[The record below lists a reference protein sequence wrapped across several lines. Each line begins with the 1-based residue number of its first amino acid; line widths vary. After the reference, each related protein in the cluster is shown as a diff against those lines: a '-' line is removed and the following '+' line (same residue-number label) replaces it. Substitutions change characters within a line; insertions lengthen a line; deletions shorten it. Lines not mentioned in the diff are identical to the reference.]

1 MVPSVSVEA
10 EPSKVTVKGDVPVMG
25 VRVAAAVGAL
35 LVVVAAA
42 VTTIGV
48 LAELVNPLLSVT
60 VRVVL

>member
-1 MVPSVSVEA
+1 MVPSLSLEA
-10 EPSKVTVKGDVPVMG
+10 EPSKVTVKGDVPVTG

-35 LVVVAAA
+35 LVVVVEA

-60 VRVVL
+60 VSVVL